1 MGNPTKDG
9 PLARRHCA
17 YLDVLRCLAIY
28 LVVGLHSIADP
39 LTNKGLF
46 ATRTWWVLNV
56 CSGLVRMGV
65 PLFFMISGY
74 LLLSDPRTLDIGKF
88 YRRRLGKL
96 LPPFLVW
103 DVIYFLKRCAEEAVE
118 PDILTFFK
126 ELASQGSKY
135 HFWFV
140 YQIIGLY
147 LLMPFLKRIVDQCT
161 TRELVIFLGV
171 ILLQPTLF
179 RLLNVVQPVIWFN
192 LFRALV
198 EGYAGFLITGYLL
211 GSRELSRTARW
222 WIYGLGLVG
231 LVGGAW
237 GNYVFSSPDHI
248 DLVFNEGYSIT
259 HFLTSGACFVLAKQ
273 LTGKLPQRLLRG
285 TKKVSHLTYGI
296 YLSHVLLLDLIL
308 QNRWYIMPNQT
319 PAGFTVFSFVVTSL
333 VSTVFVWLV
342 SHVRG
347 LRKLLM

>member
-1 MGNPTKDG
+1 MDERAA
-9 PLARRHCA
+9 ARAVRKNEP
-17 YLDVLRCLAIY
+17 YLDVLRCLACY
-28 LVVGLHSIADP
+28 LVIGLHSIAEP
-39 LTNKGLF
+39 LVNKGLF
-46 ATRTWWVLNV
+46 DTRTWWVLNI
-56 CSGLVRMGV
+56 CGGLTRMGV

-74 LLLSDPRTLDIGKF
+74 LLLSDPRTLDIGTF
-88 YRRRLGKL
+88 YKRRLGKL

-103 DVIYFLKRCAEEAVE
+103 DVIYFLKQCADGGVE
-118 PDILTFFK
+118 PDVQTFFRD
-126 ELASQGSKY
+126 LAFQGSKY
-135 HFWFV
+135 HLWFV

-171 ILLQPTLF
+171 VLLQPTLF
-179 RLLNVVQPVIWFN
+179 RLLNLVQTVVWLNIFST
-192 LFRALV
+192 LV

>member
-1 MGNPTKDG
+1 MDERAAVRVVRKNEP
-9 PLARRHCA
+9 
-17 YLDVLRCLAIY
+17 YLDVLRCLACY
-28 LVVGLHSIADP
+28 LVIGLHAIADP
-39 LTNKGLF
+39 LVNKGLF
-46 ATRTWWVLNV
+46 GTRTWWVLDI

-74 LLLSDPRTLDIGKF
+74 LLLSDSRTLDIGTF
-88 YRRRLGKL
+88 YKRRLVKL

-103 DVIYFLKRCAEEAVE
+103 DVIYFLMRCADGGVE
-118 PDILTFFK
+118 PDVLTFFQ
-126 ELASQGSKY
+126 ELAFQGSKY
-135 HFWFV
+135 HLWFV

-161 TRELVIFLGV
+161 TKELVIFLGV
-171 ILLQPTLF
+171 VLLQPTLF
-179 RLLNVVQPVIWFN
+179 RLLNVVQTVIWLN
-192 LFRALV
+192 IFRTLV

-211 GSRELSRTARW
+211 GSRELSRKARW

-231 LVGGAW
+231 LVGGAL
-237 GNYVFSSPDHI
+237 GNYLLSSSEKI
-248 DLVFNEGYSIT
+248 NLVFNEGYSIT

-273 LTGKLPQRLLRG
+273 LAGKLPQQLLRG

-296 YLSHVLLLDLIL
+296 YLSHVLLLDWIF

-319 PAGFTVFSFVVTSL
+319 PAGFTVFSFVATSL
-333 VSTVFVWLV
+333 VSTIFVWLV
-342 SHVRG
+342 SHIRG

>member
-74 LLLSDPRTLDIGKF
+74 LLLSDPRTLDIGEF

-231 LVGGAW
+231 LAGGAL
-237 GNYVFSSPDHI
+237 GNYLCSSPEKI
-248 DLVFNEGYSIT
+248 NLVFNEGYCIT
-259 HFLTSGACFVLAKQ
+259 HYLTSGACFVLVKQ
-273 LTGKLPQRLLRG
+273 HAGKLPRWLLRG
-285 TKKVSHLTYGI
+285 TEKVSQLTYGI
-296 YLSHVLLLDLIL
+296 YLSHLLVLDWIF
-308 QNRWYIMPNQT
+308 QNRWYIMPSHT
-319 PAGFTVFSFVVTSL
+319 PAIFVIFAFVVTSL
-333 VSTVFVWLV
+333 VSTVFIWLV
-342 SHVRG
+342 SHIRG

>member
-231 LVGGAW
+231 LAGGAL
-237 GNYVFSSPDHI
+237 GNYLCSSPEKI
-248 DLVFNEGYSIT
+248 NLVFNEGYCIT
-259 HFLTSGACFVLAKQ
+259 HYLTSGACFVLVKQ
-273 LTGKLPQRLLRG
+273 HAGKLPRWLLRG
-285 TKKVSHLTYGI
+285 TEKVSQLTYGI
-296 YLSHVLLLDLIL
+296 YLSHLLVLDWIF
-308 QNRWYIMPNQT
+308 QNRWYIMPSQT
-319 PAGFTVFSFVVTSL
+319 PAIFVIFAFVVTSL
-333 VSTVFVWLV
+333 VSTVFIWLV
-342 SHVRG
+342 SHIRG

>member
-259 HFLTSGACFVLAKQ
+259 HFLTSGACFVLVKQ
-273 LTGKLPQRLLRG
+273 HAGKLPRWLLRG
-285 TKKVSHLTYGI
+285 TEKVSQLTYGI
-296 YLSHVLLLDLIL
+296 YLSHLLVLDWIF
-308 QNRWYIMPNQT
+308 QNRWYIMPSHT
-319 PAGFTVFSFVVTSL
+319 PAIFVIFAFVVTSL
-333 VSTVFVWLV
+333 VSTVFIWLV
-342 SHVRG
+342 SHIRG

>member
-1 MGNPTKDG
+1 MGNSTKDG
-9 PLARRHCA
+9 PLARRYCA
-17 YLDVLRCLAIY
+17 YLDVLRCLAMY

-46 ATRTWWVLNV
+46 ATRTWWMLNV

-88 YRRRLGKL
+88 YRHRLGKL

-103 DVIYFLKRCAEEAVE
+103 DVIYFLKRCAQEAVE

-147 LLMPFLKRIVDQCT
+147 LLMPFLKRIVDQCAT
-161 TRELVIFLGV
+161 KELVVFLGV
-171 ILLQPTLF
+171 VLLQPTLF
-179 RLLNVVQPVIWFN
+179 RFLNVVQPVIWFDF
-192 LFRALV
+192 FRALV

-222 WIYGLGLVG
+222 WIYGLGLAG
-231 LVGGAW
+231 LAGGAL
-237 GNYVFSSPDHI
+237 GNYLCSSPEKI
-248 DLVFNEGYSIT
+248 NLMFNEGYCIT
-259 HFLTSGACFVLAKQ
+259 HYLTSGACFVLAKQ
-273 LTGKLPQRLLRG
+273 HAGKLPQWLLRG
-285 TKKVSHLTYGI
+285 AEKVSHLTYGI
-296 YLSHVLLLDLIL
+296 YLSHLMVLDWIF
-308 QNRWYIMPNQT
+308 QNRWYILPRQT
-319 PAGFTVFSFVVTSL
+319 PAIFVIFAFAVTSL
-333 VSTVFVWLV
+333 TSTVFIWLV
-342 SHVRG
+342 SHIRG